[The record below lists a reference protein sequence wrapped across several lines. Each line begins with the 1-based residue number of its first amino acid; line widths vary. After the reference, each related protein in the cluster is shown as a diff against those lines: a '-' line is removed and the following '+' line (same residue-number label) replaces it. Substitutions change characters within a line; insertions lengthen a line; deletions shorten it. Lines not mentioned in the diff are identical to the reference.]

1 MIKSKVEP
9 LACQLLLSCVKDR
22 ILKLDLSGSWIIGNE
37 IPQVTEVQSE
47 IEQNPAI
54 REVQF
59 NSQDLADWDSILLTF
74 LIRLFR
80 YCNANEIVWEPKGLP
95 DGVVKLL
102 NLAFA
107 VPEAE
112 GVKPEAKQYSWFYRI
127 GRSVIA
133 NRDSA
138 AKQLEF
144 VGELCLS
151 FSRFF
156 RGKARYR
163 RSDLWLLIEDC
174 GPKALPIVTL
184 ISVLVGLILA
194 FVGAVQLSMFGAQIY
209 IANLVGLG
217 MAREMGGM
225 MTAVIMAGRTGAAF
239 AAQLG
244 TMKVNEEIDALKT
257 MGIAPMD
264 FLVLPRVIAL
274 VLMMPI
280 LCLYA
285 DFMGIL
291 GGMVVGVGLLDLSL
305 VEYYTQTEA
314 ALAMRDFNVGLFK
327 SLVFG
332 VLVAIA
338 GCMRGMESGRSSSAV
353 GEAATKAV
361 VTGIVWIIVSD
372 SILTV
377 IYNAIG
383 V

>member
-1 MIKSKVEP
+1 MIESKVEP
-9 LACQLLLSCVKDR
+9 IVCRLLLSCVKDR
-22 ILKLDLSGSWIIGNE
+22 ILNINFSGSWVIGNE
-37 IPQVTEVQSE
+37 IPQVTLVQGE
-47 IEQNPAI
+47 IERNPAI

-59 NSQDLADWDSILLTF
+59 DSADLSDWDSIFLTF
-74 LIRLFR
+74 LIRLNR
-80 YCNANEIVWEPKGLP
+80 YCIANEIVWDPKGLP

-102 NLAFA
+102 DLAFA
-107 VPEAE
+107 VPEAV
-112 GVKPEAKQYSWFYRI
+112 GLKPEAKRQSWFYRI
-127 GRSVIA
+127 GRRVIT
-133 NRDSA
+133 NRESA

-264 FLVLPRVIAL
+264 FLVLPRVMAL

-291 GGMVVGVGLLDLSL
+291 GGMLVGVGLLDLSL

-377 IYNAIG
+377 IYNALGI
-383 V
+383 

>member
-1 MIKSKVEP
+1 MIG
-9 LACQLLLSCVKDR
+9 
-22 ILKLDLSGSWIIGNE
+22 LSGSWIIGHEVPAATSVEVE
-37 IPQVTEVQSE
+37 IKRDSSIRCLEFTS
-47 IEQNPAI
+47 QN
-54 REVQF
+54 
-59 NSQDLADWDSILLTF
+59 LAEWDSLLLTF
-74 LIRLFR
+74 LISLRR
-80 YCNANEIVWEPKGLP
+80 YCDTNEIEWNPEGLP

-107 VPEAE
+107 VPEAT
-112 GVKPEAKQYSWFYRI
+112 GVKSTLNRQTWLYRI
-127 GRSVIA
+127 GSKIMA

-144 VGELCLS
+144 IGEVCLS
-151 FSRFF
+151 CARFF
-156 RGKARYR
+156 RGRARFR

-264 FLVLPRVIAL
+264 FLVLPRVLAL

-353 GEAATKAV
+353 GEAATNAV